1 MSLSEIIKH
10 NRPNLSHSSVRTYIS
25 ILNNLSKRIKCPE
38 LTKDCIIKHESD
50 IIKDLSDKSPRNRKT
65 IYSALIVMLDDGKHN
80 KVLDKFRT
88 LMMRDSEKTE
98 EEDAK
103 QEKNTKQRENWMDW
117 SEVNKV
123 YNDLEAKAKPLF
135 KLKDL
140 SKSMIRLIQQY
151 VMLSLFIK
159 IKPRRTS
166 DWTDFKLR
174 GYDKNK
180 DNYMEGNKL
189 IFNSFKTK
197 KYLGKQVID
206 LPKDL
211 KKILTDWSKI
221 NTKDNLLIDTKGN
234 PMNASKFTQ
243 ELYNIFGK
251 NISTN
256 MLRHIYLSNLLK
268 DTPALLKLQ
277 ENMKDMGQTN
287 LKTQLQYVKK

>member
-1 MSLSEIIKH
+1 MSLSDIIKH
-10 NRPNLSHSSVRTYIS
+10 NRSSLSHSSVRTYVS

-38 LTKDCIIKHESD
+38 LTKDCIVKHEQD
-50 IIKDLSDKSPRNRKT
+50 IIKDLSDRPPRNRKT
-65 IYSALIVMLDDGKHN
+65 IYSALIVILDDGTAN
-80 KVLDKFRT
+80 KTLDKFRT
-88 LMMRDSEKTE
+88 LMMKDSEKTE

-103 QEKNTKQRENWMDW
+103 QEKNVKQKENWIEW
-117 SEVNKV
+117 SEVNQV
-123 YNDLEAKAKPLF
+123 YNDLEGKVKPLF
-135 KLKDL
+135 KLKSL
-140 SKSMIRLIQQY
+140 SKSMIRIIQQY
-151 VMLSLFIK
+151 VMLSLFVK
-159 IKPRRTS
+159 IKPRRTM
-166 DWTDFKLR
+166 DWIDFKLR
-174 GYDKNK
+174 NFDKTK

-211 KKILTDWSKI
+211 KKILNEWSKI
-221 NTKDNLLIDTKGN
+221 NTKDNLLFDTKGN

-256 MLRHIYLSNLLK
+256 MLRHIYLSHLLK
-268 DTPALLKLQ
+268 NTPALLKLQ

-287 LKTQLQYVKK
+287 LKTQLQYVKR